1 MTVSAAVDAGR
12 YLLVEY
18 VFGRS
23 GNHFIDAYLLDV
35 VQMDHVADLAK
46 VSKIDPMAVEHLLY
60 LRRTD
65 WDFLQV
71 SEHVDHC
78 PYNVLL

>member
-1 MTVSAAVDAGR
+1 MDAGR

-35 VQMDHVADLAK
+35 VQMDHVAYLAK

-60 LRRTD
+60 L
-65 WDFLQV
+65 
-71 SEHVDHC
+71 
-78 PYNVLL
+78 